1 MKKLLL
7 IKGNNMKNNKLHN
20 IKSTG
25 FKTPDNYFESLEDA
39 IYSKLAEDT
48 LSSKI
53 NSNGFE
59 VPEDYFETFD
69 DKVLSA
75 VNENDSTKVIPPF
88 SWKKISYI
96 SGIAA
101 SLVLIFNIL
110 FTDTDELTFDDLET
124 ASIENYLLNED
135 LNAYEIAPYLGA
147 SELDSNDFVD
157 TNIKSS
163 DIEDYL
169 IQNSDVEQLI
179 TD

>member
-1 MKKLLL
+1 
-7 IKGNNMKNNKLHN
+7 MKNNTLHN

-25 FKTPDNYFESLEDA
+25 FKTPDNYFESLDDA
-39 IYSKLAEDT
+39 IYSKLAEDN

-88 SWKKISYI
+88 SWKKAAYI

-101 SLVLIFNIL
+101 SLVLVFNIL

-124 ASIENYLLNED
+124 VSIENYLLNED

-147 SELDSNDFVD
+147 SELNSNDFVD
-157 TNIKSS
+157 TNIKAS

-179 TD
+179 TDQ